1 MTPPAAAGAIS
12 APARRARV
20 SAPPR
25 RRSGRASVGGGAAA
39 AENGRRRIHGR
50 AAAAENGGLLIL
62 DRVLRGPA
70 YIALVGV
77 LLAGI
82 VFFNVDLLKMNHGI
96 AKTDIRAAQLK
107 RENAIYTLLLAKL
120 GSSERIQRV
129 ALERGLVL
137 PQPGDVQ
144 YLRAD
149 RKDARLATRVM
160 AAPQPVVQPAPQP
173 VSQVSTPATVA
184 PTTPAPA
191 PTPQP
196 AQGQQPTTL
205 PTANSQPPTQTQTP
219 PTTAQATPTGGAS
232 PNG

>member
-1 MTPPAAAGAIS
+1 M
-12 APARRARV
+12 
-20 SAPPR
+20 
-25 RRSGRASVGGGAAA
+25 
-39 AENGRRRIHGR
+39 
-50 AAAAENGGLLIL
+50 
-62 DRVLRGPA
+62 
-70 YIALVGV
+70 

-96 AKTDIRAAQLK
+96 AKTDVRAAQLK
-107 RENAIYTLLLAKL
+107 RENAIYTLELAKL

-149 RKDARLATRVM
+149 RKDSRLATRVM

-173 VSQVSTPATVA
+173 VTQVSQPTPVTQ
-184 PTTPAPA
+184 TQTSPA
-191 PTPQP
+191 PTPTP
-196 AQGQQPTTL
+196 QPTTL
-205 PTANSQPPTQTQTP
+205 PTANSQPATEPQTQTP
-219 PTTAQATPTGGAS
+219 PTTAQATPTGGVS

>member
-1 MTPPAAAGAIS
+1 M
-12 APARRARV
+12 
-20 SAPPR
+20 
-25 RRSGRASVGGGAAA
+25 
-39 AENGRRRIHGR
+39 
-50 AAAAENGGLLIL
+50 
-62 DRVLRGPA
+62 LRGPA

-107 RENAIYTLLLAKL
+107 RENAIYTLQLAKL

-149 RKDARLATRVM
+149 RKDANLAVRVM
-160 AAPQPVVQPAPQP
+160 AAPQPVVQPAPEP
-173 VSQVSTPATVA
+173 VSQTSSPVAGDGSQAVA
-184 PTTPAPA
+184 PTVAQPA
-191 PTPQP
+191 PT
-196 AQGQQPTTL
+196 QQPTTL
-205 PTANSQPPTQTQTP
+205 PTTNSQQPTAAQPTQTQTTP
-219 PTTAQATPTGGAS
+219 PTTAQATPTGGVS

>member
-1 MTPPAAAGAIS
+1 MSPPAAAGAI
-12 APARRARV
+12 ATPTRRRPA
-20 SAPPR
+20 SSPPR
-25 RRSGRASVGGGAAA
+25 RRSGAVAKPRAKAAPRHDLVPA
-39 AENGRRRIHGR
+39 F
-50 AAAAENGGLLIL
+50 

-107 RENAIYTLLLAKL
+107 RENAIYTLQLAKL

-160 AAPQPVVQPAPQP
+160 AAPQPVVQPAPEP
-173 VSQVSTPATVA
+173 VSQVSEPAAATTTPTTPTATTPAT
-184 PTTPAPA
+184 
-191 PTPQP
+191 TPQP
-196 AQGQQPTTL
+196 TTV

-219 PTTAQATPTGGAS
+219 PTTAQATPTGGVS

>member
-12 APARRARV
+12 APTRRRPA
-20 SAPPR
+20 SSPAR
-25 RRSGRASVGGGAAA
+25 RRSGAVAKPRAKAAA
-39 AENGRRRIHGR
+39 RHDLVPAF
-50 AAAAENGGLLIL
+50 

-107 RENAIYTLLLAKL
+107 RENAIYTLELAKL

-149 RKDARLATRVM
+149 RKDSRLAVRVM
-160 AAPQPVVQPAPQP
+160 QEPKPVVAAAPQPVLQTSSP
-173 VSQVSTPATVA
+173 VAGDGSQAVA
-184 PTTPAPA
+184 PTVAQPVATQ
-191 PTPQP
+191 QP
-196 AQGQQPTTL
+196 ATTQQPTTL
-205 PTANSQPPTQTQTP
+205 PTANSQQPTQTTP
-219 PTTAQATPTGGAS
+219 PTTAQATPTGGVS